1 MFFLHSTQIEAMKYI
16 IFTFLSMF
24 WFSIPT
30 LYAQIPTGVPGP
42 EDNSPID
49 LTDVADI
56 LIYIVLP
63 VIIIL
68 LVVMRHK
75 NKKK

>member
-30 LYAQIPTGVPGP
+30 LYAQIPPGVPGP
-42 EDNSPID
+42 EDDSPIV

-56 LIYIVLP
+56 LIYIVLH
-63 VIIIL
+63 VIIML
-68 LVVMRHK
+68 LVMMRHK
-75 NKKK
+75 KKKK